1 MPFKSFYTASTDFE
15 YPEDEPVEDNEFR
28 ERALEM
34 IRVLS
39 LALTHVINSKSPQVT
54 AYGVAYAIG
63 LTSVLGN
70 TKMSDRAQIL
80 GVNRSALTRAAT
92 KFLEESGLPPSIFM
106 QQVEHAPSDQH
117 KKHRNDKIM
126 AQYNRPEQM
135 MFNF

>member
-1 MPFKSFYTASTDFE
+1 MTFKSFYAASTDFE
-15 YPEDEPVEDNEFR
+15 YPEEEQEEDNEFR

-106 QQVEHAPSDQH
+106 QQIEHAPME
-117 KKHRNDKIM
+117 KHRKNKNEKII
-126 AQYNRPEQM
+126 AQYDRPEQM
-135 MFNF
+135 QFNF

>member
-1 MPFKSFYTASTDFE
+1 MTFKGFYVASTDFE
-15 YPEDEPVEDNEFR
+15 YPEEEPEEDNEFR

-92 KFLEESGLPPSIFM
+92 KFLAESGLPPSIFM
-106 QQVEHAPSDQH
+106 QQIEHAPME
-117 KKHRNDKIM
+117 KHRKNKNEKII
-126 AQYNRPEQM
+126 AQYDRPEQM
-135 MFNF
+135 QFNF